1 MRTTELFRTCA
12 NEYVAAAAL
21 ACIGG
26 RLERRVAAAARRADL
41 SIGAYVARLVAD
53 YDRKASPRRR
63 KVLEMGMLRHDTPLL
78 AGLRH
83 VVETALEGAWDGVL
97 DVVPDCAR
105 AGGGLMAR
113 GASSSFPWSAPRHG
127 ALRSRDPATALKS
140 LYI

>member
-1 MRTTELFRTCA
+1 MRTTELFQTCA

-41 SIGAYVARLVAD
+41 SIGAYVARLVGD

-63 KVLEMGMLRHDTPLL
+63 KTLEMGMLRQDTPLL

-83 VVETALEGAWDGVL
+83 IIETALEGAWDGAF
-97 DVVPDCAR
+97 DGAPDYSRTPASLAMR
-105 AGGGLMAR
+105 AHAPH
-113 GASSSFPWSAPRHG
+113 FPWSAPRHG
-127 ALRSRDPATALKS
+127 APRVGQPALKS
-140 LYI
+140 LYS